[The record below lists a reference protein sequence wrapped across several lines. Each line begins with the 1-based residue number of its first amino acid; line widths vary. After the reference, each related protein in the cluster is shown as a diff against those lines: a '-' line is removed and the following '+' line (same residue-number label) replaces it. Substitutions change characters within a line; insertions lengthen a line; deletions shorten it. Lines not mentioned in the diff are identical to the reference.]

1 MRKYMIVAMVAI
13 LATGCAQ
20 DEQTPSEDEVEEV
33 NAVQHE
39 NTPLKPSA
47 MAEIINVNQDVIGEA
62 NFYQDSQ
69 GKTVV
74 HTKVE
79 GLEPA
84 GFHGFHIHEK
94 GICEANGADGPFTT
108 AGGHYSPE
116 DVSHDHHAGDMPSL
130 YVNEDGTAQAT
141 FMMDRFGAEEL
152 IDANVSVMIHEG
164 ADNFANI
171 PDRYQ
176 SSESDAPGA
185 DEETKKAGDAG
196 DRIGCGVV
204 VVPE

>member
-1 MRKYMIVAMVAI
+1 MKKLLVVLLAMLIV
-13 LATGCAQ
+13 GCANDESAPENEEAYEVSATQQ
-20 DEQTPSEDEVEEV
+20 DHAPLRPTAVAEVV
-33 NAVQHE
+33 NTNYDQ
-39 NTPLKPSA
+39 
-47 MAEIINVNQDVIGEA
+47 IGEA

-79 GLEPA
+79 GLKPE
-84 GFHGFHIHEK
+84 GFHGYHIHEN
-94 GICEANGADGPFTT
+94 GVCEVDAEEGPFMS
-108 AGGHYSPE
+108 AGGHFSLS
-116 DVSHDHHAGDMPSL
+116 DHDHGHHTGDLPSL

-141 FMMDRFGAEEL
+141 FMLDQFTPEQLLENDVSL
-152 IDANVSVMIHEG
+152 IIHEG
-164 ADNFANI
+164 RDNFANI

-185 DEETKKAGDAG
+185 DEETRSTGDSG

-204 VVPE
+204 VAPE